1 MPIDR
6 TCNAHDATVFTNSH
20 FCSLYRD
27 DNIISNT
34 WHVFKSFFFLAHN

>member
-27 DNIISNT
+27 DNIY
-34 WHVFKSFFFLAHN
+34 FKYMACFQKFFFSRS